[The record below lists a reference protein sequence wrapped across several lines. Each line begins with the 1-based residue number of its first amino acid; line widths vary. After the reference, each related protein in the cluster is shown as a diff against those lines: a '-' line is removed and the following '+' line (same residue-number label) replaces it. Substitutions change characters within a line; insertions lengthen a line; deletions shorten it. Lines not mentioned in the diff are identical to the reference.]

1 MIGVVVAVSQVAD
14 AGAVGIVV
22 VVFDAAITTQR
33 AGVVG
38 IDRAVDERRAGGAVA
53 TKARVLPGAV
63 AGAVAARVEVAG
75 HRGRL
80 SRAVPRDGAEAVA
93 FRERRLVVAF
103 SAAVAASAL
112 IEPFV
117 AGLAGVAS
125 PFVGA
130 DAGAVRSKI
139 TADASGISRAVVLVR
154 ASQGAPITVGFED
167 VNADGAVTFSTVVVG
182 VWAILADRTFPVIAA
197 VTDTTKLAVTV
208 DGGSVTTAVG
218 FVRARFSTAGVV
230 GSAFS
235 AEATVSCFV
244 VESRVAERAVVAFP
258 GVAALALAASAS
270 VARHIHSVAI
280 AVFFIRAVGGAG
292 RIATEVGGAGG
303 AVGVGIVSFR
313 AHRAVGASPGVHALA
328 GAVGVKT
335 RNTHGVGGA
344 VRDVLALPAA
354 VGVDTVVA
362 ISDVAGG
369 AVVGGRGREVGG
381 AEFASRSVPLI
392 GAVAGAVG
400 NQS

>member
-1 MIGVVVAVSQVAD
+1 MD
-14 AGAVGIVV
+14 
-22 VVFDAAITTQR
+22 
-33 AGVVG
+33 
-38 IDRAVDERRAGGAVA
+38 
-53 TKARVLPGAV
+53 
-63 AGAVAARVEVAG
+63 
-75 HRGRL
+75 
-80 SRAVPRDGAEAVA
+80 
-93 FRERRLVVAF
+93 F
-103 SAAVAASAL
+103 SGDV
-112 IEPFV
+112 
-117 AGLAGVAS
+117 
-125 PFVGA
+125 
-130 DAGAVRSKI
+130 GAVRWI
-139 TADASGISRAVVLVR
+139 TDAG
-154 ASQGAPITVGFED
+154 TVGIRGRIITRSAF
-167 VNADGAVTFSTVVVG
+167 VTVFASVGRSADGAVVTSEVVSTMADAAEFTVTFNRVG
-182 VWAILADRTFPVIAA
+182 IVIAISSIC
-197 VTDTTKLAVTV
+197 TL
-208 DGGSVTTAVG
+208 
-218 FVRARFSTAGVV
+218 FSTAGVV